1 MQRCY
6 AICSFCRVLGKE
18 VTLVPY
24 RRHGDQ
30 VAADLP
36 SLAAALASEPEEL
49 LRDCAM
55 RPCNATPFDSLR
67 LSSI

>member
-1 MQRCY
+1 M
-6 AICSFCRVLGKE
+6 
-18 VTLVPY
+18 TLVPY
-24 RRHGDQ
+24 RTHGDQ

-36 SLAAALASEPEEL
+36 SLAAALAGEPEEL

-67 LSSI
+67 AQREAFAQGPQALLA